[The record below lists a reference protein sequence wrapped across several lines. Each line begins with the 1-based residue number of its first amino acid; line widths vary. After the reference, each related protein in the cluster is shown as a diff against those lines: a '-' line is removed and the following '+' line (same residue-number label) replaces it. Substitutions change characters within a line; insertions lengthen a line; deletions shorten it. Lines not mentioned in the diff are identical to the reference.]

1 MFTALASV
9 LLLTPVASRQLTAIR
24 LSEGGDLQ
32 ATIDAAKPGD
42 IILLASGARFEGN
55 FVLPA
60 TGETPS
66 FITIRTEAEG
76 LPAAGVRTGPGHSGR
91 LAILQSPNNRPALRT
106 ARGAHHWRIE
116 NVEFRANRGGYGD
129 IIALGHGGGEQRLA
143 EDVPHALVLD
153 RVYVHGDPLTRTE
166 ARHRAQ

>member
-1 MFTALASV
+1 MVRPLQSSAHVMPEARSPKPDVDRKAAGSDRPPESATHSSHPLARRAPTRAVRLLFTALTSV
-9 LLLTPVASRQLTAIR
+9 LLLAPVASRQLTAIR

-32 ATIDAAKPGD
+32 AAINAAKPGD

-76 LPAAGVRTGPGHSGR
+76 LPAAGVRTGPEHNGR
-91 LAILQSPNNRPALRT
+91 LAVLQSPNNRPALRT
-106 ARGAHHWRIE
+106 ASRK
-116 NVEFRANRGGYGD
+116 
-129 IIALGHGGGEQRLA
+129 
-143 EDVPHALVLD
+143 
-153 RVYVHGDPLTRTE
+153 
-166 ARHRAQ
+166 AR